1 MTIEKALTRRGF
13 AGVAAAALTPAFF
26 TETAFAQRAA
36 VRGNA
41 PPGTVWLNSNEFPE
55 GPPPAAIEAMTRT
68 LAESNRYHYQ
78 EFRAFYSAVAA
89 SEKFDADSILVGSG
103 STEILHCAI
112 DAFTS
117 EKRPFITSWPTYEA
131 GPELAATKGAP
142 VVKLPLTSGYGFDVK
157 KLAEEAEKAAG
168 GLIYICNPNNPT
180 ASMTPAADIAWLV
193 KNLPRNTQ
201 LLVDEAY
208 LHFHPSHENESA
220 LRYVRDGK
228 DVIVARTFSKIYGM
242 AGLRVGFALARPDL
256 IQKMQP
262 YRNNVIGI
270 VSARAV
276 LAALD
281 LGPKFLDERR
291 AKITKPRNQTAA
303 WCREKNL
310 KYIESNANFMMID
323 VGRPIRDV
331 GPAMLAKAV
340 AVGRAFPP
348 YDTMMRV
355 TVGTDE
361 EMAKFRTALGEVLGV

>member
-1 MTIEKALTRRGF
+1 MTIEKGLTRRGF
-13 AGVAAAALTPAFF
+13 AGMAAALTPALF
-26 TETAFAQRAA
+26 TEAAFAQRAA
-36 VRGNA
+36 IRGNA

-55 GPPPAAIEAMTRT
+55 GPPPASIEAMTRT

-78 EFRAFYSAVAA
+78 EFQGIYSAIAA
-89 SEKFDADSILVGSG
+89 SEKFERDAILVGSG

-131 GPELAATKGAP
+131 GPELSATKGAP
-142 VVKLPLTSGYGFDVK
+142 VVKLPLTSGYAFDVK
-157 KLAEEAEKAAG
+157 KLAAEADKAGG

-180 ASMTPAADIAWLV
+180 ASMTPREDIAWLV
-193 KNLPRNTQ
+193 ANLPANTQ

-208 LHFHPSHENESA
+208 LHFHATPETESA

-262 YRNNVIGI
+262 YRNNVISI

-281 LGPKFLDERR
+281 LGPKFLDDRR
-291 AKITKPRNQTAA
+291 AKIAAPRNQTAV
-303 WCREKNL
+303 WCREKKL
-310 KYIESNANFMMID
+310 KFIESSANFMMID
-323 VGRPIRDV
+323 VGRPLRDV
-331 GPAMLAKAV
+331 QTAMLSKAV

-348 YDTMMRV
+348 YDTMMRI
-355 TVGTDE
+355 TVGTGE
-361 EMAKFRTALGEVLGV
+361 EMAKFRSALAEVLAV